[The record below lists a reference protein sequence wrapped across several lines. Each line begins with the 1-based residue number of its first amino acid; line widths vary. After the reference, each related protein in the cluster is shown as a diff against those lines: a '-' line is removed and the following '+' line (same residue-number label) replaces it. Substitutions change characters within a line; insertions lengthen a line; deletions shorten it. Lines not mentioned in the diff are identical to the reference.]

1 MHSPRDRNRWIW
13 FIEFNSRSLYSFKAF
28 LCLLPSI
35 RMEEIKDLDLC
46 FGASSD
52 GERMH
57 HRRLFPT
64 RGQHSLY
71 VKNIFS
77 VWCSLKF
84 LHFIASFLSFLV
96 FSASR
101 QFTARREEEGK
112 SITNR
117 ECPVNALCSMACF
130 LCIAVMRALIFDNA
144 SSCNKRVEEPPV
156 RSVSMWMNCG

>member
-1 MHSPRDRNRWIW
+1 MKCTRWEIA
-13 FIEFNSRSLYSFKAF
+13 IVGSDLLNSILVLWAVLKLFYARFLAFGWKKKRFRSLFWREQRWLKNASSS
-28 LCLLPSI
+28 SI
-35 RMEEIKDLDLC
+35 R
-46 FGASSD
+46 A
-52 GERMH
+52 
-57 HRRLFPT
+57 

-101 QFTARREEEGK
+101 QFTVRREEGK

-130 LCIAVMRALIFDNA
+130 LCVAAMRALIFDNA
-144 SSCNKRVEEPPV
+144 SCNKRVEEPLV
-156 RSVSMWMNCG
+156 RSVSMWLNCG